1 MLKHRLCPP
10 PNRLTLAIFFA
21 ALLAVIAWPPGPVG
35 AQSPGHLAIT
45 RVGISSAIARAGDS
59 LTAAIVVRN
68 QSDETS
74 PATSGTLHIAAAANA
89 TVDPG
94 GAAAAFAI
102 GPLEPEAT
110 TEIIVP
116 FTVPQAPPGI
126 QYVIVQADP
135 SQALPE
141 GSERGN
147 RAAARFRIAVP
158 DLTVLSVAVA
168 PRLTRAGDPVGV
180 RVTVRNDARVPAA
193 SSQIA
198 IFVTSA
204 VVPLRGLTP
213 LATAE
218 VPALGPQ
225 ASADVVVPLTLP
237 MLTPGT
243 YYAGA
248 RIDDAVTGNNRRFRH
263 FEVTTPEVS
272 IARLAVTPSMAS
284 PGQEASAGVQFVNRG
299 RVPSHPTTADVFLA
313 GSKSADRGGALA
325 MTQVAL
331 GSIRPGRTARYTVPL
346 TIPLVEP
353 GPYYVITQLDASSA
367 TGALDVMTV
376 STAATVAPRSQPR
389 KAVKVRVARPAAR
402 PDLAVT
408 SITTSPSAVLP
419 GATVLATGSVV
430 NQGTDSAPSTTLRF
444 WLAGDPSAD
453 PTSTGSG
460 AVLLGSSP
468 VPALATAEPMSFA
481 VSLTVPSAAEAGQ
494 RYIQVLADA
503 DAVVAE
509 SSESNNLAHV
519 SLLIQAPEPPS
530 ASPSSPPPPPSGAVF
545 YTATDGHD
553 GNPGTEAAPFRT
565 VAKGVSRLSPGAT
578 LYVKAGTYAEALI
591 HTIPPGESWSRP
603 VTVAAYPG
611 HAVTLQPPAGAPGV
625 LRFVGP
631 QAYIVVHGFVLDAAN
646 VQFDAVKVTASS
658 SGGPAHHIRISHCE
672 VKNAPAQGILTT
684 LGAHS
689 NEFIGLDVHD
699 NGQTDFDHGF
709 YVATDG
715 NLVADSDIHRNAGWG
730 IHVYNQTAGQ
740 SASFN
745 VIRGNRVFDNARI
758 GARGP
763 GILLSSGQG
772 NHAYNNVVYANKW
785 GIEVY
790 NSTDALVA
798 FNTVFGNGST
808 LPGIYL
814 QSSAVNT
821 TVRNNI
827 SYQNTGGNF
836 HGSGASGLVSDHN
849 LFGTDPLFVNPGAF
863 DLRLQAGSPAI
874 DAGTPLALI
883 TTDFDGTE
891 RPQYGGVDIG
901 AFEWH

>member
-1 MLKHRLCPP
+1 MLRHRLCPP
-10 PNRLTLAIFFA
+10 PNRLILAIFFA

-94 GAAAAFAI
+94 GAAAAFVI

-141 GSERGN
+141 GSEKGN

-218 VPALGPQ
+218 VPALDPQ

-468 VPALATAEPMSFA
+468 VPALATAEPVSFA

>member
-1 MLKHRLCPP
+1 
-10 PNRLTLAIFFA
+10 
-21 ALLAVIAWPPGPVG
+21 
-35 AQSPGHLAIT
+35 
-45 RVGISSAIARAGDS
+45 
-59 LTAAIVVRN
+59 
-68 QSDETS
+68 
-74 PATSGTLHIAAAANA
+74 
-89 TVDPG
+89 
-94 GAAAAFAI
+94 
-102 GPLEPEAT
+102 
-110 TEIIVP
+110 
-116 FTVPQAPPGI
+116 
-126 QYVIVQADP
+126 
-135 SQALPE
+135 
-141 GSERGN
+141 
-147 RAAARFRIAVP
+147 
-158 DLTVLSVAVA
+158 
-168 PRLTRAGDPVGV
+168 
-180 RVTVRNDARVPAA
+180 VRNDARVPAA

-243 YYAGA
+243 YYAVA
-248 RIDDAVTGNNRRFRH
+248 RVDDAVAGGNNRRFGH
-263 FEVTTPEVS
+263 FEVATPEVS

-763 GILLSSGQG
+763 GILLSSGRG
-772 NHAYNNVVYANKW
+772 NRAYNNLVW
-785 GIEVY
+785 GNQGGLYVAHATEGAELSHNDVWGNARYGI
-790 NSTDALVA
+790 LVRFPA
-798 FNTVFGNGST
+798 RKTRIV
-808 LPGIYL
+808 
-814 QSSAVNT
+814 
-821 TVRNNI
+821 NNI
-827 SYQNTGGNF
+827 VYRNAGPPLLDAGTDTT
-836 HGSGASGLVSDHN
+836 ASHN
-849 LFGTDPLFVNPGAF
+849 LLYVNPRFVAEDAGDF
-863 DLRLQAGSPAI
+863 RLRPDSPAV
-874 DAGTPLALI
+874 DAGTPVDAI
-883 TTDFDGTE
+883 
-891 RPQYGGVDIG
+891 PVDIQG
-901 AFEWH
+901 APRRQGRAPDLGAYESSGPPGAAGAGQGPDHPAPSGRH